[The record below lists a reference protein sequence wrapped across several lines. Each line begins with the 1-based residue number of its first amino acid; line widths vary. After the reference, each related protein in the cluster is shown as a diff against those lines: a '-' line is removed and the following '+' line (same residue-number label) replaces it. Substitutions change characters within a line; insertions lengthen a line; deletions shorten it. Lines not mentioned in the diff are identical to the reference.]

1 MLTDHKGK
9 FNPSRISALAK
20 IASRLALR
28 PFEECPLCKIG
39 SEDIDPAEGLSGQS
53 CCLDRLLRHVA
64 GYLKS
69 LALMFLPL
77 ADDDTEDETGSE
89 TPSSN
94 KRSAWTVDSKDS
106 IFEDSLTFEGY
117 DLALPPWEP
126 DVEADEDWLLVFKI
140 QDLDPEIDPHCETL
154 SKVLSH
160 CNNHLIQVKEE
171 RIRQL

>member
-1 MLTDHKGK
+1 M
-9 FNPSRISALAK
+9 
-20 IASRLALR
+20 
-28 PFEECPLCKIG
+28 
-39 SEDIDPAEGLSGQS
+39 
-53 CCLDRLLRHVA
+53 
-64 GYLKS
+64 
-69 LALMFLPL
+69 
-77 ADDDTEDETGSE
+77 
-89 TPSSN
+89 
-94 KRSAWTVDSKDS
+94 DSKDS

-117 DLALPPWEP
+117 DRALPPWEP